1 MPDLCVEAGRAPSAH
16 RRRIE
21 IVVCQPSVTWLASRL
36 GEDTASG
43 IRAVAAWDTIGH
55 LTAIVV
61 LGASVTYLQA
71 DVGV

>member
-1 MPDLCVEAGRAPSAH
+1 MPDLCVEAGQALSAR

-36 GEDTASG
+36 GEDTTNG
-43 IRAVAAWDTIGH
+43 VRAIATSHAFSR
-55 LTAIVV
+55 LTAIVI
-61 LGASVTYLQA
+61 LRASHTHLQA